1 MTRICDYEG
10 SRYRYD
16 FWESGA
22 RQYEDLVERIAIRH
36 LLPPTGKR
44 LLEVGAGFGRLAD
57 LYDGYNQVVLMDYA
71 RTQLEEAQ
79 NFLGER
85 AERFIFVVADVYKM
99 PFEASAFDALVMVR
113 VMHHLVDVPAALK
126 ELNRVVRGGGTAV
139 IEFASKRHVKAILRW
154 LLRRQRWNPFSVE
167 PEEFV
172 ALNIDF
178 HPTWMRCR
186 FTAAGFDVHSVRTVS
201 HFRIPLLKKI
211 VPVQLLAKLDG
222 WAQPT
227 GNWWQLTPSVF
238 FQSTVSKNTAPAENM
253 FRCPTC
259 GTAKLHSH
267 AQGLLCA
274 QCDALWEYRDGIYD
288 FKTARRAA

>member
-36 LLPPTGKR
+36 LLPPAGKR

-85 AERFIFVVADVYKM
+85 AERFTFVVADVYKM
-99 PFEASAFDALVMVR
+99 PFDTCAFEALVMVR
-113 VMHHLVDVPAALK
+113 VMHHLVDVSAALN
-126 ELNRVVRGGGTAV
+126 ELNRVMQGGGTAV
-139 IEFASKRHVKAILRW
+139 IEFASKRHLKAILRW
-154 LLRRQRWNPFSVE
+154 LLRRQRWSPFSVE

-178 HPTWMRCR
+178 HPVWMRHR
-186 FTAAGFDVHSVRTVS
+186 FAAAGFGVRSVRTVS

-211 VPVQLLAKLDG
+211 IPAQWLAKLDG

-227 GNWWQLTPSVF
+227 GRWWQLTPSVF
-238 FQSTVSKNTAPAENM
+238 FQATASNNTPPAENL

-259 GTAKLHSH
+259 GTANLHSH
-267 AQGLLCA
+267 AQGLLCSA
-274 QCDALWEYRDGIYD
+274 CDSLWEYRDGIYD
-288 FKTARRAA
+288 FKTPRRVA